1 MENSSSIITQII
13 SAKKAYSKL
22 IAKKWV
28 VILLSCL
35 IGLTSATY
43 VYFQDSVYTAT
54 ETFFTDN
61 DKGGKIGGYAS
72 LASQFGIDLNM
83 GSDGAYSGEN
93 LMALMRSRLMVK
105 KTLYSK
111 IDAKSNTKL
120 IEVFIKNHQLKKY
133 NGRTGAVDLRQTNFF
148 NIDDKRLQD
157 SILNL
162 IIDDIQKNKLIIDK
176 VDRKADMYFISYTDN
191 NEEFAK
197 SFTENIVQN
206 VVENYLEYKTGKT
219 RSSLAIIQHQ
229 ADSVRE
235 KLYGGITNVA
245 QLNDLNVNPLKQ
257 QLRSPTQIK
266 QSEMQVNTVLYTEL
280 LKNLQIAQLTLKK
293 ETPLMQIIDSPASP
307 LQNKKMGRAV
317 AAIIGS
323 FFGGIF
329 FSIIFFLF
337 YFFSEQKKIKS
348 LQAA

>member
-1 MENSSSIITQII
+1 MENNSSIINQIT
-13 SAKKAYSKL
+13 SAKKALSKL
-22 IAKKWV
+22 VAKKWTV
-28 VILLSCL
+28 VLLSGL
-35 IGLTSATY
+35 IGLASAVY

-61 DKGGKIGGYAS
+61 EKGGKIGGYAS

-93 LMALMRSRLMVK
+93 LLALMRSRLMVK

-111 IDAKSNTKL
+111 LDVKSNTKL

-133 NGRTGAVDLRQTNFF
+133 NGRSGAVDLRQTNFF
-148 NIDDKRLQD
+148 NVDDKRLQD

-219 RSSLAIIQHQ
+219 RSNLAIIQHQ

-235 KLYGGITNVA
+235 KLYGGIANVA
-245 QLNDLNVNPLKQ
+245 ELNDLNVNPLKQ
-257 QLRSPTQIK
+257 RLRSPTQIK

-317 AAIIGS
+317 AAIIGG
-323 FFGGIF
+323 FLGAIF
-329 FSIIFFLF
+329 FSIIFFVF
-337 YFFSEQKKIKS
+337 YFLDEQKKIKS
-348 LQAA
+348 LQVA

>member
-1 MENSSSIITQII
+1 
-13 SAKKAYSKL
+13 
-22 IAKKWV
+22 
-28 VILLSCL
+28 
-35 IGLTSATY
+35 
-43 VYFQDSVYTAT
+43 
-54 ETFFTDN
+54 
-61 DKGGKIGGYAS
+61 
-72 LASQFGIDLNM
+72 
-83 GSDGAYSGEN
+83 
-93 LMALMRSRLMVK
+93 
-105 KTLYSK
+105 
-111 IDAKSNTKL
+111 
-120 IEVFIKNHQLKKY
+120 
-133 NGRTGAVDLRQTNFF
+133 
-148 NIDDKRLQD
+148 
-157 SILNL
+157 
-162 IIDDIQKNKLIIDK
+162 
-176 VDRKADMYFISYTDN
+176 MYFISYTDN